1 MSSKS
6 TYPSEGTDSRILRG
20 YCGPERSA
28 TQPKLYLGPEPVPK
42 GYPAEDE
49 WSVADVAKGMAED
62 LPCPR
67 HSGAVIERPTLR
79 CRQPPNSP
87 PPGDVNEMGPIG
99 KQGVKVGLK
108 KTRPFFSKC
117 TCQYPEMVEKKR
129 RLDSVNLDPCN

>member
-1 MSSKS
+1 M
-6 TYPSEGTDSRILRG
+6 PRG
-20 YCGPERSA
+20 C
-28 TQPKLYLGPEPVPK
+28 L
-42 GYPAEDE
+42 AEDG
-49 WSVADVAKGMAED
+49 WSVADMAMGMAED

-67 HSGAVIERPTLR
+67 HSGAVIEGPTLR

-129 RLDSVNLDPCN
+129 RLDSVSLDPCN